1 MIRIV
6 IHVARYIPRCGNYL
20 VLVLLILTAAED
32 VFGQPATEKRETEKP
47 VGVQGKIGCRANPT
61 RVKRLLITNPAS
73 TKTTLSTASGR
84 VATGSR

>member
-32 VFGQPATEKRETEKP
+32 VFGQPATSIKIITDSVVAP
-47 VGVQGKIGCRANPT
+47 YNGVI
-61 RVKRLLITNPAS
+61 
-73 TKTTLSTASGR
+73 GR
-84 VATGSR
+84 VIESYITYIMILGAILQLIGG